1 MPPEEI
7 KEQLQE
13 YAKTH
18 RCLMRDFIMQMFA
31 TQYAVTLGDDVRT
44 ICNGVIV
51 MDSIADVS
59 IARIN
64 TLAICEM
71 TKEWDW

>member
-1 MPPEEI
+1 
-7 KEQLQE
+7 
-13 YAKTH
+13 
-18 RCLMRDFIMQMFA
+18 MRDFIMQMFA

-44 ICNGVIV
+44 ICNGVIST
-51 MDSIADVS
+51 DSIADVG

-71 TKEWDW
+71 TKEWDWQILSINVDENITGSSF